1 MPRRPDEVDRSV
13 SRLAA
18 SGEGEASVTGSASAR
33 DDRSARS
40 RIIDAAYDLFTREGI
55 HSVGI
60 DRVIAEAGVA
70 KMTLY
75 RHFRSK
81 DDLVVAALARRH
93 EVWTEEWLEQEVERR
108 AKAPAAKLPAAKL
121 PAAKL
126 LAIFDTFADWF
137 DTDDYEGC
145 FFIKSLLE
153 SHDRTSPVREAS
165 SLGLARARSFVRGLA
180 EEAGA
185 EDPDDLAR
193 QWQLLMTGAIV
204 AASDDD
210 RAAAGRARALGV
222 LLLEREGLGP

>member
-1 MPRRPDEVDRSV
+1 MPRSDEVDRSV

-18 SGEGEASVTGSASAR
+18 PVTGEEAVPDSSPAAR

-75 RHFRSK
+75 RHFKSK
-81 DDLVVAALARRH
+81 DDLVVAALARRQ
-93 EVWTEEWLEQEVERR
+93 ELWTEEWLKQEVERR
-108 AKAPAAKLPAAKL
+108 AKTPV
-121 PAAKL
+121 AKL

-137 DTDDYEGC
+137 ETDDYEGC

-153 SHDRTSPVREAS
+153 SHDRRGAVGEAS
-165 SLGLARARSFVRGLA
+165 SLGLAHVRSFVRGLA
-180 EEAGA
+180 EEAGVR
-185 EDPDDLAR
+185 DPDGFAR

-204 AASDDD
+204 AASDRD
-210 RAAAGRARALGV
+210 RAAAGHARALGM
-222 LLLEREGLGP
+222 LLLEKEGLRP